1 MGVEEEGTIASDD
14 EYVGF
19 VHLDELALGEETSF
33 FYLMRRFTIVFFGE
47 GEAGPQEVVEEV
59 EALLVGAEGEAFGGV
74 GVEVFYEGG

>member
-47 GEAGPQEVVEEV
+47 GEAGP
-59 EALLVGAEGEAFGGV
+59 
-74 GVEVFYEGG
+74 

>member
-33 FYLMRRFTIVFFGE
+33 WKKRGRFTIVFFGE
-47 GEAGPQEVVEEV
+47 GEAGP
-59 EALLVGAEGEAFGGV
+59 
-74 GVEVFYEGG
+74 